1 VSSYVLGRNVAVTV
15 FAAVIVAVQTF
26 PDTEVHP
33 LQLEKNDPAS
43 GVAVSVT
50 DVAGEV
56 LGTEA
61 VHPSVEPVV
70 QEMPPPVTVPRP
82 APDVFAVRSQVVGWN
97 VAVTVFAA
105 VIETV
110 QTFPD
115 TLAQPDDQDL
125 NRKASSGVAVS
136 VTLAPFATV
145 SVQSPVDPVAQA
157 MPVPVTVPF
166 PDTAVVSGYVAGWKV
181 AVTVFAPVI
190 ETVQT
195 FPDTLAQPVD
205 QDLKMEAPSGVA
217 VSVTL
222 APFAT
227 VALQPS
233 GVAGLHAIPAPATL
247 PPPATLTVSG

>member
-43 GVAVSVT
+43 GAAVSVT
-50 DVAGEV
+50 DVGGEV
-56 LGTEA
+56 LCTEA

-105 VIETV
+105 VIDTV
-110 QTFPD
+110 QTFPA

-125 NRKASSGVAVS
+125 NREASSGVAVS
-136 VTLAPFATV
+136 VTLPPFATI

-157 MPVPVTVPF
+157 MPAPVTVPF
-166 PDTAVVSGYVAGWKV
+166 PDTA
-181 AVTVFAPVI
+181 
-190 ETVQT
+190 
-195 FPDTLAQPVD
+195 
-205 QDLKMEAPSGVA
+205 A
-217 VSVTL
+217 VSR
-222 APFAT
+222 
-227 VALQPS
+227 
-233 GVAGLHAIPAPATL
+233 
-247 PPPATLTVSG
+247 